1 MQVSRV
7 NFHGAIVPGDRDS
20 YVIRDLCWIE
30 SAVGSGARRVTF
42 GPVSKRGFVRVAGS
56 RRAPIRIGIVDDHP
70 IFRLGLRRALER
82 ESDLEVSWE
91 LDSAA
96 NLEATMRKTPIDLL
110 LIDVY
115 LGAGKSGL
123 AAARGVADRWPEIKV
138 AAISASLDARIE
150 QEIARAGASL
160 FLRKAMPIPEMLSS
174 IRRLVAPRPEPSRRA
189 ATSKSGRSSGRVS
202 GLSPRQR
209 QVLDYLRVGRTNK
222 EIAAR
227 LGVSVATVNK
237 HVHQVLTALN
247 VSNRT
252 QAAASLT
259 ETSEA

>member
-1 MQVSRV
+1 M
-7 NFHGAIVPGDRDS
+7 
-20 YVIRDLCWIE
+20 
-30 SAVGSGARRVTF
+30 
-42 GPVSKRGFVRVAGS
+42 AGS

-82 ESDLEVSWE
+82 ESDLEIAWE

-96 NLEATMRKTPIDLL
+96 NLEATMRKITIDLL

-115 LGAGKSGL
+115 LGAGKDGL
-123 AAARGVADRWPEIKV
+123 AACRGVADRWPEVKV

-150 QEIARAGASL
+150 HEIARAGASL

-174 IRRLVAPRPEPSRRA
+174 IRRLAASGPVPSRR
-189 ATSKSGRSSGRVS
+189 TRTVKSSRSTGRVS

-209 QVLDYLRVGRTNK
+209 QVLEYLRVGRTNK

-237 HVHQVLTALN
+237 HVHQVLTALH

-252 QAAASLT
+252 QAAAVLT
-259 ETSEA
+259 EASEP